1 MSKADLEM
9 IIHSSFRLVLIIVA
23 AFFMCLNK
31 KDLDRLQLVQNAAAT
46 RKKQHSS
53 FNLFTLATGIS

>member
-1 MSKADLEM
+1 MSKANLEM
-9 IIHSSFRLVLIIVA
+9 IIHASFLVLIIVT
-23 AFFMCLNK
+23 AFFMCLN

-53 FNLFTLATGIS
+53 FNLFTGIS